1 MYADELSPEDIFN
14 MFFGMPPTGG
24 RHGGGGFHRTGGF
37 HRRPGG
43 GVHVHTVGN
52 GGILQAPRAKPA
64 RARGTL
70 SLRAPAAQV
79 LPILLLGLFS
89 LLSSITIGDSQNDY
103 AFTAHEPYTLPR
115 QTVAARRPSTLPRY
129 APRLHAAVLPPRR
142 RPADSIHRRVRRAAR
157 ARRALLRR
165 RVI

>member
-1 MYADELSPEDIFN
+1 MWA
-14 MFFGMPPTGG
+14 
-24 RHGGGGFHRTGGF
+24 H
-37 HRRPGG
+37 
-43 GVHVHTVGN
+43 
-52 GGILQAPRAKPA
+52 A
-64 RARGTL
+64 RSTL
-70 SLRAPAAQV
+70 SLRATAAQV
-79 LPILLLGLFS
+79 LPILLLGLFL

-129 APRLHAAVLPPRR
+129 APRFHAAVLPPRR